1 MTITTHGDI
10 GLLSSGNNQASF
22 LTKRL
27 SLGGRRVTLAIW
39 DTAGQERFHAL
50 GPIYYRDSNG
60 ACLIYDVTDE
70 DSFQKVSHPAG
81 RFSLYLSV
89 WACLGSVGVVSGWI
103 SCRVS
108 VLM

>member
-1 MTITTHGDI
+1 MTAPS
-10 GLLSSGNNQASF
+10 LSPLTAAAPFAQASF
-22 LTKRL
+22 LTKKL

-70 DSFQKVSHPAG
+70 DSFQKVGPRAG
-81 RFSLYLSV
+81 MGLCSRQ
-89 WACLGSVGVVSGWI
+89 GGDMGGGV
-103 SCRVS
+103 
-108 VLM
+108 